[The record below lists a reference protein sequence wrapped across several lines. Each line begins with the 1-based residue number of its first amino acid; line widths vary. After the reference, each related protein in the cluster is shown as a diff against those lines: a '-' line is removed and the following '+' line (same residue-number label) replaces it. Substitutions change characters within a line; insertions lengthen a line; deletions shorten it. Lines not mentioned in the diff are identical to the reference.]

1 MLFPIATSRNA
12 LLNWGLKKSSV
23 LIINHIEYFKI
34 YIRYLLLFSEWK
46 FVVMYVMLEDI
57 DVRVASIA
65 LLVSQRCS

>member
-1 MLFPIATSRNA
+1 M
-12 LLNWGLKKSSV
+12 NWGLKKSSV